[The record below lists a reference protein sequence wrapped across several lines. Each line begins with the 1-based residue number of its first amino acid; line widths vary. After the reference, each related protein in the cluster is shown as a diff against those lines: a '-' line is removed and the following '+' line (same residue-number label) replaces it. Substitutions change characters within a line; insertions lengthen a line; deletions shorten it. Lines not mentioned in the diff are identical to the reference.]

1 MATAQILMPRM
12 GTSVHEGTV
21 TQWLKQEGDE
31 LRKGEPLLAAE
42 SAKVEFEV
50 ESPYGGRLAK
60 ILVAVEKTVPVG
72 EALALIETEEAIS
85 PEGEVPPVAPP
96 AEKAPQKEADER
108 RGFFSPRLKRL
119 AAESGVKLEELAK
132 LSGTGRG
139 GRITEEDLQ
148 KYLKGRPA
156 GKAEPSPE
164 EAEPSPEEADR
175 IPLSRMRRQ
184 IAERMVE
191 SARTIPQFT
200 TLDVADL
207 SAIVTWKREN
217 GENFCAR
224 TGARLTYTPF
234 IARATLVA
242 LSKPEFRVLNSC
254 WGDEAIF
261 LFKAVH
267 LGIAVALE
275 EGLIVP
281 VVRDAQGLNF
291 VDLARAIQTLSD
303 RAHQGGLR
311 PEEAAG
317 GTFSLTNV
325 GATGSLFG
333 TPLINP
339 PEAAILGAGA
349 IQKEVVA
356 LPDGS
361 TAVRDRMGLSL
372 TVDHR
377 LVDGWV
383 AGKFNRAICEQ
394 LEGFDLAELSASLT

>member
-1 MATAQILMPRM
+1 MAA
-12 GTSVHEGTV
+12 
-21 TQWLKQEGDE
+21 
-31 LRKGEPLLAAE
+31 
-42 SAKVEFEV
+42 
-50 ESPYGGRLAK
+50 
-60 ILVAVEKTVPVG
+60 EKTVPVG

-85 PEGEVPPVAPP
+85 PEEETPVAPP
-96 AEKAPQKEADER
+96 AENAPSAGKKEADER
-108 RGFFSPRLKRL
+108 RGFLSPRLKRL
-119 AAESGVKLEELAK
+119 AAESGVKLEELSK

-139 GRITEEDLQ
+139 GRVTEEDLQ

-156 GKAEPSPE
+156 GRPK
-164 EAEPSPEEADR
+164 PSPEEADR
-175 IPLSRMRRQ
+175 IPLSRMRRR

-200 TLDVADL
+200 TVDVADV
-207 SAIVTWKREN
+207 SAIVAWRKEN
-217 GENFCAR
+217 GENFFAR
-224 TGARLTYTPF
+224 TGVRLTYTPF
-234 IARATLVA
+234 IAQATLMA
-242 LSKPEFRVLNSC
+242 LLKPEFRVLNSR
-254 WGDEAIF
+254 WSDEAIF

-291 VDLARAIQTLSD
+291 VDLAKAIQTLSD

-311 PEEAAG
+311 PEEATG

-356 LPDGS
+356 IPDGS

-377 LVDGWV
+377 LVDGWM
-383 AGKFNRAICEQ
+383 AGKFNRTVCEQ
-394 LEGFDLAELSASLT
+394 LEGFNLAELSASLT

>member
-31 LRKGEPLLAAE
+31 LQKGEPLLAAE

-50 ESPYGGRLAK
+50 ESPYEGRLAK
-60 ILVAVEKTVPVG
+60 ILVAAEKTVPVG
-72 EALALIETEEAIS
+72 EALALIETEEVIS
-85 PEGEVPPVAPP
+85 PEEEVAPVAPP
-96 AEKAPQKEADER
+96 AEKAPQKEAGER
-108 RGFFSPRLKRL
+108 RGFLSPRVKRL
-119 AAESGVKLEELAK
+119 AAESGVGLEELSK

-139 GRITEEDLQ
+139 GRVTEEDLQ
-148 KYLKGRPA
+148 KYLKGRPT
-156 GKAEPSPE
+156 GR
-164 EAEPSPEEADR
+164 AEPSPEEADR
-175 IPLSRMRRQ
+175 IPLSRMRRR
-184 IAERMVE
+184 IAERMIE
-191 SARTIPQFT
+191 SARTTPQFT

-207 SAIVTWKREN
+207 STIVAWRREN
-217 GENFCAR
+217 SENFFAR
-224 TGARLTYTPF
+224 TGVRLTYTPF
-234 IARATLVA
+234 IARATLMA
-242 LSKPEFRVLNSC
+242 LSKPEFRVLNSR
-254 WGDEAIF
+254 WGEEAIF
-261 LFKAVH
+261 HFKAVH
-267 LGIAVALE
+267 LGIAVALA

-281 VVRDAQGLNF
+281 VVRDAQGLSF
-291 VDLARAIQTLSD
+291 VDLAKAIQTLSD
-303 RAHQGGLR
+303 RAHQGNLR

-317 GTFSLTNV
+317 GTFTLTNV

-383 AGKFNRAICEQ
+383 AGKFNRTVCEQ
-394 LEGFDLAELSASLT
+394 LEGFDLAELCTSLT